1 MSIKNMHAAYT
12 HAMSISLGIL
22 FFSITSCSENKIK
35 LETIPEIDVPASNTR
50 ISQQFDSLFSYSR
63 HLILQAKDSSMIGR
77 INKVL
82 IDDDL
87 LYVMSDQAKITV
99 FSDNGDY
106 VRSFFH
112 IGQGP
117 GEYVSLY
124 DFDVKDSIVYLLA
137 GNSILKYSTSD
148 VYKGSVSLR
157 NSALGLAV
165 LRNGI
170 ALNNGFGVGNSNTKD
185 HYCYSFIP
193 NDGEVYN
200 DVEFN
205 DELLGHVYIVNGQA
219 SSFVRNG
226 ESIMTMF
233 PYNETLYDVDIESGR
248 LSPRVEVAMTGR
260 NLTPDST
267 PEEVKETLASDLPAL
282 FYALHSWNGN
292 LIFSYICKGKG
303 PSTALVSSGDVI
315 MNGTIGMDFNS
326 IPVSLFTLNSTKE
339 TEEILSIVPSEVIAN
354 IAERNGDPSVYPVLM
369 DIADNL
375 TEDSNPV
382 LIFYQPKNVNER

>member
-22 FFSITSCSENKIK
+22 FFSISSCTDRKIK
-35 LETIPEIDVPASNTR
+35 HEPIPEIEVPTSNTR
-50 ISQQFDSLFSYSR
+50 ISQQFDSLFSYSH
-63 HLILQAKDSSMIGR
+63 HLILQTTDSSMIGI

-82 IDDDL
+82 IEDDL

-99 FSDNGDY
+99 FSSNGDY
-106 VRSFFH
+106 VRSFSH

-117 GEYVSLY
+117 GEYASLS
-124 DFDVKDSIVYLLA
+124 DFDVRDSIVYLLA
-137 GNSILKYSTSD
+137 GNSIHKYSTSN
-148 VYKGSVSLR
+148 VYTGSVSLR

-170 ALNNGFGVGNSNTKD
+170 ALNNGFGTGNSNTKE
-185 HYCYSFIP
+185 HFCYSFIP

-248 LSPRVEVAMTGR
+248 LSPRVEIVMKGR

-282 FYALHSWNGN
+282 FYALHSCNEN
-292 LIFSYICKGKG
+292 LMFSYICKGKG
-303 PSTALVSSGDVI
+303 PSTALVSSRDVI
-315 MNGTIGMDFNS
+315 MNGPIGIDSNS
-326 IPVSLFTLNSTKE
+326 LPVSLFTLNSTKQ

-354 IAERNGDPSVYPVLM
+354 IAEKKDDPSQYPVLV
-369 DIADNL
+369 DIAANL

-382 LIFYQPKNVNER
+382 LVFYHPKNVTE